1 MLKNGFFQKLVS
13 SGPLSL
19 VSTSIRH
26 KLLAGLLGVAIVPLV
41 ALGVTSY
48 RSSEDA
54 LMKQAFNQ
62 LEAVKTIKSNQVNS
76 YFKTIEDQILTF
88 SEDLTV
94 VQAMTDFKQAI
105 ETVREENAA
114 TPEDVEK
121 MKAELRQYYA
131 NDFANEYKSI
141 TGGLPNTNA
150 QMAELDDDTLFLQY
164 QYIKA
169 NPNPLGSKELLNRAS
184 DTSSYSDHHAKYHP
198 MVRSFLK
205 KFGYYD
211 IFLVD
216 IDSGDIVYS
225 VFKELDFTTSL
236 IDGPY
241 ADTNFGEAF
250 RRAAAASSAE
260 FVTLVD
266 YKPYTPSYEAAAS
279 FIASPIFDDEGKK
292 LGVAMFQMPI
302 DRINGIMGER
312 TGLGESGETY
322 AVGNDNL
329 FRNDSRFLEDLGVA
343 TTIINTEVPV
353 ETKAVSESFAGNPG
367 IEVIDDYRGSPVLSA
382 WEPITIHKATGAGDA
397 DITWALMSEIDL
409 AEVRQ
414 PVDAMFWTI
423 LLLTVGATGVVALVS
438 VLFAK
443 SFTKQTDSINGM
455 LGQIGIGI
463 FDARCE
469 VVSQDELGQVA
480 TALNS
485 MCDNTMS
492 LIQSQDQREA
502 LESAI
507 DTLKAQVASIADG
520 DLSSEVEVD
529 ERAGEAL
536 TELANSVN
544 YMVKQLREIVSNV
557 QGATVSVSGS
567 ANEIQSTTEHLS
579 SGSEAQAAQILDTTA
594 AIDEMA
600 VSIQQV
606 SENTVSSADVAQT
619 ARDNAVKGAEAV
631 QNTIKGMDRIRDQ
644 VQDTSKRIKRLGES
658 SQQIGE
664 IVQLIGDIADRTSI
678 LALNASIQAAMAG
691 EAGQGFAVVAEEVER
706 LAERANDATKQIGT
720 LIKSIQGETSEAIAA
735 MEESTR
741 EVVSGSELAA
751 DAGASLEEI
760 NAVSR
765 DLAELM
771 QQISL
776 AAKQQARGAESV
788 SKSMGEISEVTQQ
801 TAAGTRQA
809 AVSVSDLATMADGL
823 YGSVS
828 QFRLPETVTA
838 QPVADPTANLNKLV
852 GEALS

>member
-1 MLKNGFFQKLVS
+1 
-13 SGPLSL
+13 
-19 VSTSIRH
+19 
-26 KLLAGLLGVAIVPLV
+26 
-41 ALGVTSY
+41 
-48 RSSEDA
+48 
-54 LMKQAFNQ
+54 
-62 LEAVKTIKSNQVNS
+62 
-76 YFKTIEDQILTF
+76 
-88 SEDLTV
+88 
-94 VQAMTDFKQAI
+94 
-105 ETVREENAA
+105 
-114 TPEDVEK
+114 
-121 MKAELRQYYA
+121 
-131 NDFANEYKSI
+131 
-141 TGGLPNTNA
+141 
-150 QMAELDDDTLFLQY
+150 
-164 QYIKA
+164 
-169 NPNPLGSKELLNRAS
+169 
-184 DTSSYSDHHAKYHP
+184 
-198 MVRSFLK
+198 
-205 KFGYYD
+205 
-211 IFLVD
+211 
-216 IDSGDIVYS
+216 
-225 VFKELDFTTSL
+225 
-236 IDGPY
+236 
-241 ADTNFGEAF
+241 
-250 RRAAAASSAE
+250 
-260 FVTLVD
+260 
-266 YKPYTPSYEAAAS
+266 
-279 FIASPIFDDEGKK
+279 
-292 LGVAMFQMPI
+292 
-302 DRINGIMGER
+302 MGER

-343 TTIINTEVPV
+343 ATIINREVPV
-353 ETKAVSESFAGNPG
+353 ETKAVSESFSGNSG
-367 IEVIDDYRGSPVLSA
+367 IAVIDDYRGSPVLSA
-382 WEPITIHKATGAGDA
+382 WEPITIHKATSAGDA

-409 AEVRQ
+409 AEVRE
-414 PVDAMFWTI
+414 PVNAMFWTI

-438 VLFAK
+438 VLFSK

-455 LGQIGIGI
+455 LGQIGIGM
-463 FDARCE
+463 FDARCD
-469 VVSQDELGQVA
+469 VVSKDELGQVA

-492 LIQSQDQREA
+492 LIQSQDEREA
-502 LESAI
+502 LEGAI
-507 DTLKAQVASIADG
+507 DTLKAQVAMIADG
-520 DLSSEVEVD
+520 DLASEVAVD
-529 ERAGEAL
+529 ERAGEGL
-536 TELANSVN
+536 NELANSVN
-544 YMVKQLREIVSNV
+544 YMVSQLREIVSNV

-678 LALNASIQAAMAG
+678 LALNAAIQAAMAG

-720 LIKSIQGETSEAIAA
+720 LVKSIQGETSEAIAA

-760 NAVSR
+760 NSVSR

-828 QFRLPETVTA
+828 QFRLPETMAATA
-838 QPVADPTANLNKLV
+838 QPSADPTANLDKLV